1 MLSENF
7 KIKSIQLFST
17 KKKKKINSTIIIII
31 IIIILKL
38 NGEKTQ
44 GWYWLNFKSWE
55 TKLTKLIVNGQIK
68 LLSNNLGTKL
78 AI

>member
-1 MLSENF
+1 MNPMLSENF

-31 IIIILKL
+31 ILKL

-44 GWYWLNFKSWE
+44 G
-55 TKLTKLIVNGQIK
+55 
-68 LLSNNLGTKL
+68 
-78 AI
+78 

>member
-1 MLSENF
+1 MNPMLSENF

-17 KKKKKINSTIIIII
+17 KKKKINSTIII

-44 GWYWLNFKSWE
+44 G
-55 TKLTKLIVNGQIK
+55 
-68 LLSNNLGTKL
+68 
-78 AI
+78 

>member
-7 KIKSIQLFST
+7 KIKSIQLFSP
-17 KKKKKINSTIIIII
+17 KKKKKINSTII

-44 GWYWLNFKSWE
+44 G
-55 TKLTKLIVNGQIK
+55 
-68 LLSNNLGTKL
+68 
-78 AI
+78 

>member
-7 KIKSIQLFST
+7 KIKSIQLFSPK
-17 KKKKKINSTIIIII
+17 KKKKKINST

-44 GWYWLNFKSWE
+44 G
-55 TKLTKLIVNGQIK
+55 
-68 LLSNNLGTKL
+68 
-78 AI
+78 

>member
-1 MLSENF
+1 MNPMLSEKCENF

-17 KKKKKINSTIIIII
+17 KKKKINSTIIIIII

-44 GWYWLNFKSWE
+44 G
-55 TKLTKLIVNGQIK
+55 
-68 LLSNNLGTKL
+68 
-78 AI
+78 

>member
-1 MLSENF
+1 MNPMLSENF

-31 IIIILKL
+31 IIILKL

-44 GWYWLNFKSWE
+44 G
-55 TKLTKLIVNGQIK
+55 
-68 LLSNNLGTKL
+68 
-78 AI
+78 

>member
-17 KKKKKINSTIIIII
+17 KKKKINSTIIII

-68 LLSNNLGTKL
+68 MLSNNLGTKL

>member
-1 MLSENF
+1 MNPMLSENF

-17 KKKKKINSTIIIII
+17 KKKKINSTIIIII

-44 GWYWLNFKSWE
+44 G
-55 TKLTKLIVNGQIK
+55 
-68 LLSNNLGTKL
+68 
-78 AI
+78 

>member
-1 MLSENF
+1 MNPMLSENF

-31 IIIILKL
+31 IILKL

-44 GWYWLNFKSWE
+44 G
-55 TKLTKLIVNGQIK
+55 
-68 LLSNNLGTKL
+68 
-78 AI
+78 

>member
-17 KKKKKINSTIIIII
+17 KKKKINSTIIIIII

-44 GWYWLNFKSWE
+44 G
-55 TKLTKLIVNGQIK
+55 
-68 LLSNNLGTKL
+68 
-78 AI
+78 

>member
-31 IIIILKL
+31 IILKL

-44 GWYWLNFKSWE
+44 G
-55 TKLTKLIVNGQIK
+55 
-68 LLSNNLGTKL
+68 
-78 AI
+78 